1 MSNNHTGKVITANDL
16 LNGDVVYINSQ
27 LKWALRLSDAKVFID
42 DASFEKALSHANK
55 QQNEVVGIYSININ
69 LSDTGIAP
77 NHFREKFRNNG
88 PSNYNHGK
96 QSEVL

>member
-42 DASFEKALSHANK
+42 DASFEKALTHANK
-55 QQNEVVGIYSININ
+55 QQNEVVGIYSSCLALKN
-69 LSDTGIAP
+69 S
-77 NHFREKFRNNG
+77 
-88 PSNYNHGK
+88 
-96 QSEVL
+96 